1 MKILLLSC
9 LVCFSGAFSQSYEA
23 IMKEASTNLKAKEY
37 CAALSNFKEAFALQ
51 TEIGIYDYV
60 SAASAAANCNDTE
73 TAIEWLK
80 KGYKLGLGKKRDEVT
95 FLQTNERFKNL
106 SLNVE
111 FKQLLS
117 AMENKLAQT
126 EKLKK
131 QEKEH
136 WNQEII
142 KNQITESVPF
152 NQAVSGFALYFTET
166 EGLEVPYVVFVPKKY
181 QSSKPVKV
189 IFFLHGGV
197 NSVNEFYYQN
207 PDVEKE
213 PIFSVGDH
221 FNAIVVYPFAKKDFG
236 WMNQQKAFENIFTIL
251 NDVEK
256 KYNVDKNKIYLGGMS
271 NGGTATFWFAS
282 QKETP
287 FKAFYAFAPNPVLN
301 IGAIPFE
308 NITKDHPLYTI
319 NAKDDYVFG
328 YNDVL
333 KIYNDNKSKAKGWKF
348 QTIETGSHEFIYKPE
363 ISKELLTSFFSEVL
377 R

>member
-136 WNQEII
+136 
-142 KNQITESVPF
+142 
-152 NQAVSGFALYFTET
+152 
-166 EGLEVPYVVFVPKKY
+166 
-181 QSSKPVKV
+181 
-189 IFFLHGGV
+189 
-197 NSVNEFYYQN
+197 
-207 PDVEKE
+207 
-213 PIFSVGDH
+213 
-221 FNAIVVYPFAKKDFG
+221 
-236 WMNQQKAFENIFTIL
+236 
-251 NDVEK
+251 
-256 KYNVDKNKIYLGGMS
+256 
-271 NGGTATFWFAS
+271 
-282 QKETP
+282 
-287 FKAFYAFAPNPVLN
+287 
-301 IGAIPFE
+301 
-308 NITKDHPLYTI
+308 
-319 NAKDDYVFG
+319 
-328 YNDVL
+328 
-333 KIYNDNKSKAKGWKF
+333 
-348 QTIETGSHEFIYKPE
+348 
-363 ISKELLTSFFSEVL
+363 
-377 R
+377 